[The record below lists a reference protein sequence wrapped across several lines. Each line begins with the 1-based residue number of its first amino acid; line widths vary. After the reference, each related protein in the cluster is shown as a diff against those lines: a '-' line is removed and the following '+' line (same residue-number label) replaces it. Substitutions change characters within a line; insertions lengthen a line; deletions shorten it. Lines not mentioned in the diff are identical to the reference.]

1 MTEVLT
7 PALTLYIA
15 GQLPNS
21 RRACAHL
28 NEWLRA
34 CGQSFPLEVVD
45 VLDVPARA
53 AAERIFYTPML
64 VITSEARRDVL
75 VGDLSDAAELD
86 RLLAP
91 AMAP

>member
-1 MTEVLT
+1 
-7 PALTLYIA
+7 
-15 GQLPNS
+15 
-21 RRACAHL
+21 
-28 NEWLRA
+28 
-34 CGQSFPLEVVD
+34 
-45 VLDVPARA
+45 
-53 AAERIFYTPML
+53 ML